1 MILVIFQLFGFVCFC
16 TLLLTCSSR
25 YLSAVVLRLLTA
37 HRCGLVA
44 YHEER
49 KRSLDYAG

>member
-1 MILVIFQLFGFVCFC
+1 MSTLFGLFGFVCFC
-16 TLLLTCSSR
+16 SILLTCSSR
-25 YLSAVVLRLLTA
+25 YLLRVLIRLLVA
-37 HRCGLVA
+37 HRCGLVG